1 MINLYCHYNYI
12 LFLCT
17 QKRLRSNSSYS
28 YIMAIEDTRDKILS
42 VANRLFSRFGFHKTS
57 MDEIAK
63 IARRAKGSL
72 YYHFASKEDLFREV
86 VSKEIASLK
95 SHLSLIVEDTDSNAS
110 KKLSKYLVKR
120 MEVLY
125 DAANYH
131 ETLKADF
138 FEHFDFIDD
147 LRTEFDQWEKEN
159 LKTIIQEGVKTKEFT
174 KVEDIDILVDVLLM
188 VLKGLETPFFL
199 QNKYKNY
206 AQYFEGLIQI
216 LTKGLST

>member
-1 MINLYCHYNYI
+1 
-12 LFLCT
+12 
-17 QKRLRSNSSYS
+17 
-28 YIMAIEDTRDKILS
+28 MAIEGTRDKILS

-63 IARRAKGSL
+63 IARKAKGSL

-86 VSKEIASLK
+86 VSKEITNLK
-95 SHLSLIVEDTDSNAS
+95 SQLSLIVEDTETCAS
-110 KKLSKYLVKR
+110 EKLTNYLVKR
-120 MEVLY
+120 MEVLNE
-125 DAANYH
+125 AANYH

-147 LRTEFDQWEKEN
+147 LRTEFDDWEKDN
-159 LKTIIQEGVKTKEFT
+159 LKTIIREGVKSKEFADV
-174 KVEDIDILVDVLLM
+174 KDMDALLDVLLM

-199 QNKYKNY
+199 QNKYNKY
-206 AQYFEGLIQI
+206 APYFEGLTQI